1 MLDVGAYFIS
11 MFQTSTKGFIKCAIY
26 KLENYWPEGS
36 YFMLKSKPVVPGG
49 GFILSIGYEYIYG
62 KFLYFIATER
72 EGRKKYGIPYL
83 SKYPDKLASAD
94 VQSVVCPQIM
104 SKFFVSVNKIDS
116 HKKSWKSDLDLEKQW
131 IT

>member
-1 MLDVGAYFIS
+1 
-11 MFQTSTKGFIKCAIY
+11 
-26 KLENYWPEGS
+26 
-36 YFMLKSKPVVPGG
+36 MLKSKPVVPGG

-94 VQSVVCPQIM
+94 VQSVVFPQIM
-104 SKFFVSVNKIDS
+104 SKFFGSVNKTDS
-116 HKKSWKSDLDLEKQW
+116 HNKPRQSDLSLDKKW